1 MRSLVTI
8 ALAAILVLVLAAAPV
23 LAKEGL
29 EARLDAPIARDTPGG
44 SEIEVGMT
52 VTVPDGD
59 AVHPVEGSPIYLK
72 LFGPDGS
79 TTSQRGRGG
88 RVAGHYTMR
97 ILVPASGVSRVEVG
111 IHGST
116 DLPITVVGDA
126 LVAGGITNATAQFAP
141 PPAAALTPPSA
152 AALTPPSAAALTPP
166 SAAALTPPPAAP
178 ADAAPVPWLLVIGVA
193 LLAVFGLGAAAVA
206 VARRGR
212 DGARS
217 GPRVADPHGAPGA

>member
-8 ALAAILVLVLAAAPV
+8 ALAAILTLAAAAPA

-79 TTSQRGRGG
+79 TTSQRGRAG
-88 RVAGHYTMR
+88 REAGHYTMR
-97 ILVPASGVSRVEVG
+97 VLVPASGVSRVEVG

-116 DLPITVVGDA
+116 DLPITIVGDA
-126 LVAGGITNATAQFAP
+126 LVAGGITNATAQLAP
-141 PPAAALTPPSA
+141 PPAAALTSA
-152 AALTPPSAAALTPP
+152 
-166 SAAALTPPPAAP
+166 PAAP
-178 ADAAPVPWLLVIGVA
+178 ADAAPVPWLLVIGVVA
-193 LLAVFGLGAAAVA
+193 LAVLGLSGAAVGI
-206 VARRGR
+206 ARRGR
-212 DGARS
+212 GGVRDGRLADPPRAS
-217 GPRVADPHGAPGA
+217 GP

>member
-1 MRSLVTI
+1 MRSLVAI
-8 ALAAILVLVLAAAPV
+8 ALAAILVLAIAAPA

-59 AVHPVEGSPIYLK
+59 AVHPVEGSPVYLR

-79 TTSQRGRGG
+79 STWQLGREG

-111 IHGST
+111 IRGTT

-126 LVAGGITNATAQFAP
+126 LVAGGVTNATARLV
-141 PPAAALTPPSA
+141 PPAAAAATPPPPAVLTPA
-152 AALTPPSAAALTPP
+152 
-166 SAAALTPPPAAP
+166 PAAP
-178 ADAAPVPWLLVIGVA
+178 ADAAPVPWLPIGVLA
-193 LLAVFGLGAAAVA
+193 LAVLGLGGAAVGI
-206 VARRGR
+206 ARRGR
-212 DGARS
+212 DGVRD
-217 GPRVADPHGAPGA
+217 GRLADPHRASGT

>member
-8 ALAAILVLVLAAAPV
+8 ALAAILVLAAAAPA

-97 ILVPASGVSRVEVG
+97 ILVPVSGVSRVEVG

-116 DLPITVVGDA
+116 DLPITIVGDA
-126 LVAGGITNATAQFAP
+126 LVAGGITNATAQLAP
-141 PPAAALTPPSA
+141 PP
-152 AALTPPSAAALTPP
+152 
-166 SAAALTPPPAAP
+166 AAALTPPPAAP
-178 ADAAPVPWLLVIGVA
+178 ADAAPVPWLLVIGVVA
-193 LLAVFGLGAAAVA
+193 LAMFGLGAAAMA

-212 DGARS
+212 DGGHP